1 MRLITGS
8 IVIAVA
14 IAFAVTASAQPPRP
28 GGRKPKGEGDQAPQG
43 MIVKIQPEQIAKLF
57 TDAGFNSKVVEMKD
71 KSRLVQTEFWSGDVW
86 SGAIPLVCEKDGSGC
101 HGMMLFA
108 NLGKES
114 SVNQDWI
121 NAWND
126 RMLYVRATNHKDAL
140 IFTWQVALLTGV
152 TPDYIKY
159 AASGFK
165 YLVDQSTDFKP

>member
-1 MRLITGS
+1 
-8 IVIAVA
+8 
-14 IAFAVTASAQPPRP
+14 
-28 GGRKPKGEGDQAPQG
+28 
-43 MIVKIQPEQIAKLF
+43 
-57 TDAGFNSKVVEMKD
+57 
-71 KSRLVQTEFWSGDVW
+71 
-86 SGAIPLVCEKDGSGC
+86 
-101 HGMMLFA
+101 MLFA